1 MKRKQMYIGVAILLI
16 ACVIGVFAYRI
27 TMDKKNGLTGS
38 KIFHFGKKSEV
49 SSEKKTPTADDNTIQ
64 ESEKGSENRNEESDT
79 QGKEDVS
86 EKQDKEYPEIKAKG
100 KVKQYSQAGV
110 VVAGDAAFEMY
121 SYVDSVADRYAKAVN
136 NLTQKKDSG
145 VEVYDII
152 IPTSVGITFP
162 DNKKGKSASS
172 SQSKALKKIEK
183 KLSGREIFVPIYDTM
198 MQHRDEYEYFRT
210 DHHWT
215 ALGAY
220 YAYTAFCEQKG
231 IEATE
236 LSAYKKKNFG
246 KYLGTFYKDT
256 NENKSLKADTVDA
269 YYPQSK
275 HVNVTYEDINGKKY
289 KGSVIT
295 NASNYGVSMKYLA
308 FINGDQPFMT
318 IQNKEKHDGTSCIV
332 VKESFGNAFVPFLV
346 DHYETIY
353 VIDYRYWQGKLSQFV
368 KKKHAKEVILLNNI
382 SMTRN
387 AYLIGRF
394 TQAVS

>member
-16 ACVIGVFAYRI
+16 ACVIGVCAYRVA
-27 TMDKKNGLTGS
+27 MDQQSGFTGS
-38 KIFHFGKKSEV
+38 KIFHFGKNSGVSGEKETPAAENNLEEEATSEETKNV
-49 SSEKKTPTADDNTIQ
+49 PGEQDKT
-64 ESEKGSENRNEESDT
+64 
-79 QGKEDVS
+79 DVS
-86 EKQDKEYPEIKAKG
+86 EKQDNKYPEITTKG
-100 KVKQYSQAGV
+100 KVRQYKQTGV
-110 VVAGDAAFEMY
+110 VVAGNAAFEMY
-121 SYVDSVADRYAKAVN
+121 SYVDDVAGRYTKAVN
-136 NLTQKKDSG
+136 NLTKTLDSG
-145 VEVYDII
+145 VDVYDMI

-172 SQSKALKKIEK
+172 SQSKALHKIEK
-183 KLSGREIFVPIYDTM
+183 KLSGREIFIPLYDTM
-198 MQHRDEYEYFRT
+198 MQHRDEYLYFRT

-231 IEATE
+231 LQATE

-246 KYLGTFYKDT
+246 KFLGTFYNET

-275 HVNVTYEDINGKKY
+275 NVKVTYEDVNGKKY

-295 NASNYGVSMKYLA
+295 NASDYGISMKYLA

-318 IQNKEKHDGTSCIV
+318 IQNKDKHDGTSCIV

-368 KKKHAKEVILLNNI
+368 KKKRAKEVILINNI

>member
-16 ACVIGVFAYRI
+16 ACVIGVCAYRI
-27 TMDKKNGLTGS
+27 AMDRQSGFTGS
-38 KIFHFGKKSEV
+38 KIFHFGKNSDV
-49 SSEKKTPTADDNTIQ
+49 SGEKETPATEDN
-64 ESEKGSENRNEESDT
+64 
-79 QGKEDVS
+79 GKEETTSEETKDVPEEQEKTDVS
-86 EKQDKEYPEIKAKG
+86 EKQDNKYPEITTKG
-100 KVKQYSQAGV
+100 KVRQYKQTGV
-110 VVAGDAAFEMY
+110 VVAGNAAFEMY
-121 SYVDSVADRYAKAVN
+121 SYVDNVAGRYTKAVN
-136 NLTQKKDSG
+136 NLTKTLDSG
-145 VEVYDII
+145 VDVYDMI

-172 SQSKALKKIEK
+172 SQSKALHKIET
-183 KLSGREIFVPIYDTM
+183 KLSGREKFVPLYDIM

-231 IEATE
+231 LQATE
-236 LSAYKKKNFG
+236 ISAYKKKNFG
-246 KYLGTFYKDT
+246 KFLGTFYNET

-275 HVNVTYEDINGKKY
+275 NVKVTYEDVNGKKY

-295 NASNYGVSMKYLA
+295 NASDYGVSMKYLA

-318 IQNKEKHDGTSCIV
+318 IQNKDKHDGTSCIV

-368 KKKHAKEVILLNNI
+368 KKKRAKEVILINNI